1 MAVGCLALLAGV
13 VGLVVLLLIRYE
25 PKHYAHAPL
34 CSGERSTH
42 CSREFLTEASE
53 LHSAVEAEREWYGR
67 FTDEQ
72 INSFLKEDFIKM
84 GLAEQYLPEGVS
96 DPRIVFEPD
105 RIHLAF
111 RLRNGVL
118 CTVISMDMKV
128 WLSEGEPNVVAVQL
142 EGFRAG
148 VLPISAQWLLEQLS
162 EMGRQKGIEVNW
174 YRHEGRPVALLRFQ
188 ADQPHPTLQ
197 LQVVKIEQG
206 AIVIQGRSNEPGPA
220 RTEVSLPEPPLKSG
234 VN

>member
-13 VGLVVLLLIRYE
+13 VALVVLLLIRYE
-25 PKHYAHAPL
+25 PQHYAHAPL
-34 CSGERSTH
+34 SLGDRSTK
-42 CSREFLTEASE
+42 CSREFFTEALD
-53 LHSAVEAEREWYGR
+53 LHNAVEAEREWYGR

-84 GLAEQYLPEGVS
+84 GLAEQYLPDGVS

-111 RLRNGVL
+111 RLRNGLL
-118 CTVISMDMKV
+118 CTVISMNMKV
-128 WLSEGEPNVVAVQL
+128 WLTESEPNVVAVQL

-197 LQVVKIEQG
+197 LQAVKIEQG
-206 AIVIQGRSNEPGPA
+206 ALIIQGRSNEPAPV
-220 RTEVSLPEPPLKSG
+220 RTEASLPEAPQKPA